1 MNGITLL
8 LLSAYFLYE
17 GVRRLIDPP
26 EVEGAYVVVTG
37 LAGWARADALAAL
50 VVAGLMLKAGWG
62 LVRDAGRVFIRLN

>member
-1 MNGITLL
+1 M
-8 LLSAYFLYE
+8 
-17 GVRRLIDPP
+17 
-26 EVEGAYVVVTG
+26 EGAYVVVTG